1 MSKKMEVKQ
10 LPGRVLTNVAL
21 SKNISESTKI
31 AVEYVVDEYDQAVEQ
46 NLQHDPEIFTHLC

>member
-1 MSKKMEVKQ
+1 MEVKQ